1 MSFSWD
7 LHLFG
12 IGAGNQSASPF
23 LSFPSSLSLFS
34 LSPFF
39 FLFLSPWQ
47 LLSAQTPPPPP
58 PAPPAA
64 AWPLRDPP
72 HPPGRKRKPG
82 ACRSNWSLLRPHRR
96 SQQEGEGS
104 VRGHRVHACPCW
116 GQEEGGTRGS
126 WWGPESSP
134 AKGKRESQRHLLAAS
149 GITPGRCRALGGG
162 RWLCLRV

>member
-47 LLSAQTPPPPP
+47 LLSAQPR
-58 PAPPAA
+58 PAPPHQLQLG
-64 AWPLRDPP
+64 PLGTLLT
-72 HPPGRKRKPG
+72 HQAGKENPGPAGATGVSSGLIAGASRKERGQLEVTEYTPVPAGDK
-82 ACRSNWSLLRPHRR
+82 RR
-96 SQQEGEGS
+96 EGQEGPGGVRSPVQRRGKGS
-104 VRGHRVHACPCW
+104 LSATCWPRRV
-116 GQEEGGTRGS
+116 
-126 WWGPESSP
+126 
-134 AKGKRESQRHLLAAS
+134 
-149 GITPGRCRALGGG
+149 
-162 RWLCLRV
+162 